1 MSGNPDLFD
10 RTLLRK
16 RRERA
21 ARMGNPPDF
30 LHRRVAED
38 IADRLSLIR
47 REFSRALVLGSDGR
61 RLAPNLARLGCIA
74 EIVGADSSL
83 TLLDPAAGLRVV
95 CDEEF
100 LPFADAS
107 LDLVVSS
114 LALHHV
120 NDLPGTLAQIRR
132 ALKPDGLFVGAM
144 LGGDTLHELRA
155 ALTEAEAELTGG
167 AGPRVAP
174 FADMRDL
181 GALLGRAGLAL
192 PVADTDRVIV
202 RYSSLL
208 DLLHD
213 LRGMGMSNVLKARS
227 RQPLTRETLALAEA
241 IWRRDHEDADGRL
254 RATFE
259 IVTLTGW
266 APHTSQQT
274 PLKPGSAR
282 SRLADALGVEERPA
296 GEIAPGGTSRG

>member
-10 RTLLRK
+10 RALLRK

-21 ARMGNPPDF
+21 ARTENPPDF
-30 LHRRVAED
+30 LQRRAADD

-47 REFSRALVLGSDGR
+47 REFPRSLVLGSDGGL
-61 RLAPNLARLGCIA
+61 LAQNLARLDWIG
-74 EIVGADSSL
+74 EVVSADNSL
-83 TLLDPAAGLRVV
+83 TLLDREAELRVV
-95 CDEEF
+95 CDEEL
-100 LPFADAS
+100 LPFAAGS

-120 NDLPGTLAQIRR
+120 NDLPGTLAQVRR
-132 ALKPDGLFVGAM
+132 ALKPDGLFMGAL
-144 LGGDTLHELRA
+144 LGSDTLHELRA
-155 ALTEAEAELTGG
+155 ALTEAESELTGG

-174 FADMRDL
+174 FADLRDL

-192 PVADTDRVIV
+192 PVADTDRIIV

-213 LRGMGMSNVLKARS
+213 LRCMGMTNVLNARS
-227 RQPLTRETLALAEA
+227 RRALTRETLALAEA
-241 IWRRDHEDADGRL
+241 IWRRDHADPHGRL

-266 APHTSQQT
+266 APHASQQI
-274 PLKPGSAR
+274 PLTPGSAQT
-282 SRLADALGVEERPA
+282 RLADALGVEERSA
-296 GEIAPGGTSRG
+296 EERAPGSDRR

>member
-10 RTLLRK
+10 KPLLCK

-21 ARMGNPPDF
+21 AQMGNRPDF

-47 REFSRALVLGSDGR
+47 REFPRALVFGSDGG
-61 RLAPNLARLGCIA
+61 LLVQSLARLDCIG
-74 EIVGADSSL
+74 EIVGTDRSL
-83 TLLDPAAGLRVV
+83 TLLDPDTELRAV

-100 LPFADAS
+100 LPFAADT

-114 LALHHV
+114 LTLHHV
-120 NDLPGTLAQIRR
+120 NDLPGTLTQIRH
-132 ALKPDGLFVGAM
+132 ALRPDGLFMGAL
-144 LGGDTLHELRA
+144 LGGDTLRELRA

-174 FADMRDL
+174 FADLRDL

-192 PVADTDRVIV
+192 PVADTDRIMV

-208 DLLHD
+208 NLMHD
-213 LRGMGMSNVLKARS
+213 LRCMGMTNVLNARP
-227 RQPLTRETLALAEA
+227 RLPLTRDVLALAEA
-241 IWRRDHEDADGRL
+241 IWRRDHADADGRL

-266 APHTSQQT
+266 VPHASQQI
-274 PLKPGSAR
+274 PLAPGSAR
-282 SRLADALGVEERPA
+282 ARLADALDAVEHSA
-296 GEIAPGGTSRG
+296 GEVAPFERGKR